1 MTASHPDHDALPDRT
16 SSLLDLG
23 RVPERAQPA
32 VSGLDLGVVRSRID
46 ELDARIVGLIAERQR
61 WVETA
66 GRLKADE
73 GAVRAPSRVEQVIAK
88 VQAFADGA
96 GASPDVVERTYRAMI
111 AAFIDLELKTH
122 REA

>member
-1 MTASHPDHDALPDRT
+1 MTASHPDPHTLPDGT
-16 SSLLDLG
+16 AISLDFG

-32 VSGLDLGVVRSRID
+32 VGGLDLGVVRSRID